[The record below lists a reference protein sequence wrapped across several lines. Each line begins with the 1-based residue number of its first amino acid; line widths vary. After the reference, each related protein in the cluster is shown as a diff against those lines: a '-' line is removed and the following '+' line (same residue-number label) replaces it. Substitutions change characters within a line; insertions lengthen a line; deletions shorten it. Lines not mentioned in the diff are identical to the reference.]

1 MINDFFNIILN
12 GYPLII
18 FAAYIIGEF
27 LYLKANNAFNMN
39 TRPLTEQ
46 RLFWSAIRIPLIA
59 FLWFGIFA
67 WKGTSL
73 LMSSEGFDNF
83 LNISKLPLACL
94 SLSLPLGVIV
104 NNIHRTIQ
112 TNKQIEETEKKNKN
126 DIYYSHIK
134 FIVDNLNAISLKE
147 IKIEQPHGDYFF
159 DLSFEKPFKLYK
171 ALFQKSSAIDN
182 DFTISDNFITK
193 SMHYWNE
200 LNNQLSICRDSKTEL
215 IDIAFAVNSIE
226 NTLEKIR
233 KETHIKLN
241 GMSTDF
247 YATNEEFTIKTKL
260 TNEKSIQKFISAHI
274 EIFIELTD
282 LLNIPIPDNSVIYSI
297 KNFTTSKSDNLMDF
311 SSLDFSVNQPRNLNS
326 IFYAGPQNVHIGF

>member
-1 MINDFFNIILN
+1 MINDFFKMISN

-18 FAAYIIGEF
+18 FVVYIIGEI
-27 LYLKANNAFNMN
+27 LYLKATNGFNMN

-59 FLWFGIFA
+59 FLWFGIFS
-67 WKGTSL
+67 WKGTGL
-73 LMSSEGFDNF
+73 LISSEGFNNF

-147 IKIEQPHGDYFF
+147 IKIKQYHGEYFF
-159 DLSFEKPFKLYK
+159 DLSIEKPFKLYK
-171 ALFQKSSAIDN
+171 ALFQKSSSTDN
-182 DFTISDNFITK
+182 NFTVSESFMTNLLQHWD
-193 SMHYWNE
+193 E
-200 LNNQLSICRDSKTEL
+200 LNTQLSIFRDGNSKL
-215 IDIAFAVNSIE
+215 IDIALTVSSIQ
-226 NTLEKIR
+226 NILEKIR

-247 YATNEEFTIKTKL
+247 YACNEEFSIKTKL
-260 TNEKSIQKFISAHI
+260 TDEESIQKFISAHI

-282 LLNIPIPDNSVIYSI
+282 LLNIPLPDNSVIFSV
-297 KNFTTSKSDNLMDF
+297 KEFTTSKTGNIMDF
-311 SSLDFSVNQPRNLNS
+311 SSLDFSLNKPINLNS
-326 IFYAGPQNVHIGF
+326 IFHAGPQIVRIGF